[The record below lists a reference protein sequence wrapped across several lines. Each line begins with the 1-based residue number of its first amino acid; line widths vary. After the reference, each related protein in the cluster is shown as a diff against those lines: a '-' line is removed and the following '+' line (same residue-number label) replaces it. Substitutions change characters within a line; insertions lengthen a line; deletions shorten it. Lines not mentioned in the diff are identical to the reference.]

1 MDPGRLRHTIHIQ
14 KSVLAPDAI
23 SGNDVIWTD
32 HATKVRAAIMPYQGR

>member
-23 SGNDVIWTD
+23 SG
-32 HATKVRAAIMPYQGR
+32 